1 MQKMSLQ
8 DLFHLCTLI
17 NPTQLLILLSLSE
30 SVYPEVWVSEA
41 AIAKKLNISTKTVQR
56 AIKKMEKLKFL
67 SVKRFPPGTGEVNRY
82 SLNDDAIRK
91 AIQKKAYKF
100 DSGLIKLIEQIE
112 SGTGNKKF
120 LDFLT
125 RRKLMNSAGTIDL
138 SGLSAIGTTLA
149 EISQAMNA
157 DSTEKEQEP
166 EKLIELPDSEDVS
179 ADEYSGNTD
188 QKNLCP
194 EVKKLFFRV
203 HSGEITHPAALRFFN
218 RPDFKALWDDPDSTE
233 AAKAA
238 AQDLGELFMNGLDA
252 VVREINSRF
261 LDLGEDKFQPDL

>member
-1 MQKMSLQ
+1 MQKISLQ
-8 DLFHLCTLI
+8 DFFHLCTLI

-30 SVYPEVWVSEA
+30 SIYPEVWVSEA

-125 RRKLMNSAGTIDL
+125 RRKLMNSVGTIDL

-157 DSTEKEQEP
+157 DSPQKEPEP
-166 EKLIELPDSEDVS
+166 EKTSDLPDSADLS

-188 QKNLCP
+188 RKNLCP
-194 EVKKLFFRV
+194 EVKELFFRV
-203 HSGEITHPAALRFFN
+203 HSGEITHPAALRFFKQ
-218 RPDFKALWDDPDSTE
+218 PDFKALWDDPDSAE
-233 AAKAA
+233 AAKIA
-238 AQDLGELFMNGLDA
+238 AQGLGELYTNDLDA
-252 VVREINSRF
+252 VLTSIYLHWTRPEE
-261 LDLGEDKFQPDL
+261 GKFEPDL

>member
-1 MQKMSLQ
+1 MQKISLQ
-8 DLFHLCTLI
+8 DFFHLCPLI
-17 NPTQLLILLSLSE
+17 KSNPLLILLSLSE
-30 SVYPEVWVSEA
+30 SVYPEVWVSEV
-41 AIAKKLNISTKTVQR
+41 AIAKKLSIHPKTVQR
-56 AIKKMEKLKFL
+56 AIKKLEQLKFL
-67 SVKRFPPGTGEVNRY
+67 SVKRFPPVTGEVNRY
-82 SLNDDAIRK
+82 SLNHDAIRK

-125 RRKLMNSAGTIDL
+125 RRKLIDSVGTINL

-157 DSTEKEQEP
+157 DSTQKEPEP
-166 EKLIELPDSEDVS
+166 EKPSDPPDS
-179 ADEYSGNTD
+179 ADLLAGEYSGNTD
-188 QKNLCP
+188 QKTLCP
-194 EVKKLFFRV
+194 EVKALFMRV
-203 HSGEITHPAALRFFN
+203 HSGEITHHAALRFFKQ
-218 RPDFKALWDDPDSTE
+218 PDFKALWDDPDSE
-233 AAKAA
+233 DAAKVA
-238 AQDLGELFMNGLDA
+238 AQGLGELYMNGLDA

>member
-1 MQKMSLQ
+1 MGTARRWSKPISIESNF
-8 DLFHLCTLI
+8 FHLCTLI

-82 SLNDDAIRK
+82 SLNDDVIRK

-138 SGLSAIGTTLA
+138 SGLSAIGTTVA

-157 DSTEKEQEP
+157 DSTQNEPEP
-166 EKLIELPDSEDVS
+166 EKTSDLPDSADLS

-194 EVKKLFFRV
+194 EIKKLFLRV
-203 HSGEITHPAALRFFN
+203 HSGDITHHAALRFFKQ
-218 RPDFKALWDDPDSTE
+218 PDFKALWDDPDSE
-233 AAKAA
+233 DAAKVA
-238 AQDLGELFMNGLDA
+238 AQGLGEL
-252 VVREINSRF
+252 
-261 LDLGEDKFQPDL
+261 